1 MELSFIAILIMGFVL
16 LAVIFSMFVGMFQ
29 KCPPNTAL
37 IVYGA
42 FSKEPRVVKGGGT
55 TVVPLIE
62 AARPLSLEVMTID
75 VKSSAPI
82 ISRNGV
88 PVFVEG
94 VAQVKVDGDDD
105 SIKTAAEQF
114 LSKDAREVVNIAH
127 ETLIG
132 HLRGIVG
139 TMEVEELIQSTESF
153 SRKVLEITIP
163 DLHKMGLTIVSFTI
177 KEIRDSVGYLEQLGR
192 KQAAE
197 TKQRADIGVALATK
211 TTEVA
216 KAEALR
222 ETQIAQA
229 SAARETTIAKANAER
244 DSRIALAHATQEG
257 EKVQLE
263 NAAKIAEAQRD
274 LQVKQSEYAAEIAQ
288 KKAYADIAGEIVKA
302 QNTQKLI
309 EEQQKIRIV
318 EAQKAVEL
326 QAVEVQKREV
336 QLEAEVT
343 KPAEAEQM
351 RTRINAQAEQEK
363 RKLLA
368 QADAESAKLRAL
380 GEAEAL
386 RIRAL
391 AEAEATRATG
401 FAQAEAKKAQG
412 LAEAAVIAAKGEAEA
427 QAMIKRA
434 EAYKMYNDAAI
445 ASMIIEKLPQIVE
458 SASAPLSKIG
468 QVTVLSTGGD
478 SIGASRLT
486 QEVVNA
492 AAQSMHLVK
501 GLTGIDLASAFSK
514 HVGVANDAKTAI
526 DVQSKAA
533 GSNGSNGS
541 APQAALAA
549 AGTTSST
556 PSAPTVTSIPPRPQQ
571 QS

>member
-1 MELSFIAILIMGFVL
+1 MDLGLITIIVMGFILV
-16 LAVIFSMFVGMFQ
+16 AVVFSMFVGMFQ

-37 IVYGA
+37 IVFGA
-42 FSKEPRVVKGGGT
+42 LSKEPKVVKGGGT
-55 TVVPLIE
+55 CVFPLIE
-62 AARPLSLEVMTID
+62 SSRPLSLEVMTID
-75 VKSSAPI
+75 VKSSSPI
-82 ISRNGV
+82 ITRNGV

-94 VAQVKVDGDDD
+94 VAQVKVDGDDE

-114 LSKDAREVVNIAH
+114 LSKDSQEIMSIAH

-197 TKQRADIGVALATK
+197 TKQRADIGVAEATK
-211 TTEVA
+211 MTEVA

-222 ETQIAQA
+222 QTQIAQA
-229 SAARETTIAKANAER
+229 NALRETTIAKANSER
-244 DSRIALAHATQEG
+244 DSRIAMAHAAQEG
-257 EKVQLE
+257 EKAQLE
-263 NAAKIAEAQRD
+263 NQAKIAEAQRD
-274 LQVKQSEYAAEIAQ
+274 LQVKQSDYNAEIAQ

-309 EEQQKIRIV
+309 EEQQKIKIV
-318 EAQKAVEL
+318 EAQKNVEL
-326 QAVEVQKREV
+326 QQVEVQKRQV
-336 QLEAEVT
+336 MLEAEVT
-343 KPAEAEQM
+343 KPAEAEQS
-351 RTRINAQAEQEK
+351 RTRINAQAEMEK
-363 RKLLA
+363 RKILA
-368 QADAESAKLRAL
+368 QGDAEAAKMRAI

-386 RIRAL
+386 RIRAI

-401 FAQAEAKKAQG
+401 LAMAEAKKAQG
-412 LAEAAVIAAKGEAEA
+412 LADAAIIAAKGDAEA
-427 QAMIKRA
+427 QAMVKRA

-445 ASMIIEKLPQIVE
+445 ASMIIDKLPQIVE

-468 QVTVLSTGGD
+468 SVTLLSTGGD
-478 SIGASRLT
+478 SLGASRLT

-492 AAQSMHLVK
+492 AAQSLHLVK
-501 GLTGIDLASAFSK
+501 GLTGIDLSQSLGK
-514 HVGVANDAKTAI
+514 HFNNGNATEEKKAIESRPANST
-526 DVQSKAA
+526 Q
-533 GSNGSNGS
+533 
-541 APQAALAA
+541 QAA
-549 AGTTSST
+549 
-556 PSAPTVTSIPPRPQQ
+556 PAPAVTVTPPRPPQQ
-571 QS
+571 P

>member
-1 MELSFIAILIMGFVL
+1 M
-16 LAVIFSMFVGMFQ
+16 
-29 KCPPNTAL
+29 
-37 IVYGA
+37 
-42 FSKEPRVVKGGGT
+42 
-55 TVVPLIE
+55 
-62 AARPLSLEVMTID
+62 
-75 VKSSAPI
+75 
-82 ISRNGV
+82 

-114 LSKDAREVVNIAH
+114 LSKDPQEIMGIAH

-197 TKQRADIGVALATK
+197 TKQKADIGVAEATK
-211 TTEVA
+211 MTEVA

-222 ETQIAQA
+222 QTQLAQSNA
-229 SAARETTIAKANAER
+229 LRETTIAKANAER
-244 DSRIALAHATQEG
+244 DAKIAQAHAAQEA
-257 EKVQLE
+257 ETATLE
-263 NAAKIAEAQRD
+263 NAGKLAEKQRD

-318 EAQKAVEL
+318 EAQKNVEL
-326 QAVEVQKREV
+326 QAVEVQKRQV
-336 QLEAEVT
+336 MLEAEVT
-343 KPAEAEQM
+343 KPAEAEQS

-363 RKLLA
+363 RKILA

-380 GEAEAL
+380 GEAESL
-386 RIRAL
+386 RIRAI
-391 AEAEATRATG
+391 AESEATRIQGIAM
-401 FAQAEAKKAQG
+401 AEAKKAQG
-412 LAEAAVIAAKGEAEA
+412 LAEAAVIAAKGDAEA
-427 QAMIKRA
+427 QAMVKRA
-434 EAYKMYNDAAI
+434 EAYKLYGEAAI

-458 SASAPLSKIG
+458 AASAPLSKIG
-468 QVTVLSTGGD
+468 SVTVLSTGGD
-478 SIGASRLT
+478 GIGGSRLT

-492 AAQSMHLVK
+492 ATQSLAMVK

-514 HVGVANDAKTAI
+514 HIGASGAGTNLHADATRAIEAQARPVA
-526 DVQSKAA
+526 AA
-533 GSNGSNGS
+533 S
-541 APQAALAA
+541 AAHPQPAATEQQRQAAAA
-549 AGTTSST
+549 PAVTTL
-556 PSAPTVTSIPPRPQQ
+556 PPRPQT
-571 QS
+571 

>member
-1 MELSFIAILIMGFVL
+1 MGGFEMIAIGVAVL
-16 LAVIFSMFVGMFQ
+16 VVFAVLSSMFVSIFQ

-37 IVYGA
+37 IVFGA
-42 FSKEPRVVKGGGT
+42 GGKEPRVVKGGGT
-55 TVVPLIE
+55 YVLPLIQ

-75 VKSSAPI
+75 VKSASPI
-82 ISRNGV
+82 ITRNGV

-105 SIKTAAEQF
+105 SIRTAAEQF
-114 LSKDAREVVNIAH
+114 LSKDTQEIMSIAH

-197 TKQRADIGVALATK
+197 TKQRADIGVAEATK

-222 ETQIAQA
+222 ATQLAQSNA
-229 SAARETTIAKANAER
+229 LRETTIAKANSER
-244 DSRIALAHATQEG
+244 DAKIAQAHATQEA
-257 EKVQLE
+257 ETATLE
-263 NAAKIAEAQRD
+263 NAGKLAEKQRD
-274 LQVKQSEYAAEIAQ
+274 LSVKQSEYAAEIAQ

-318 EAQKAVEL
+318 EAQKNVEL
-326 QAVEVQKREV
+326 QAVEVQKRQV
-336 QLEAEVT
+336 MLEAEVT
-343 KPAEAEQM
+343 KPAEAEQQ

-363 RKLLA
+363 RKILA
-368 QADAESAKLRAL
+368 QADAESVKLRAI
-380 GEAEAL
+380 GDAEAL
-386 RIRAL
+386 RIKAL
-391 AEAEATRATG
+391 AEAEATRAQG
-401 FAQAEAKKAQG
+401 LAMAESKKAQG
-412 LAEAAVIAAKGEAEA
+412 LAEAAIIAAKGDAEA
-427 QAMIKRA
+427 QAMVKRA
-434 EAYKMYNDAAI
+434 EAYKLYNEAAI

-458 SASAPLSKIG
+458 AAAAPLSKIG
-468 QVTVLSTGGD
+468 QVTVVSTGGD
-478 SIGASRLT
+478 SLGGNRLT

-492 AAQSMHLVK
+492 ATQSLAMVK
-501 GLTGIDLASAFSK
+501 GLTGIDLVASLGK
-514 HVGVANDAKTAI
+514 HLNAI
-526 DVQSKAA
+526 P
-533 GSNGSNGS
+533 SNGGSTLTAGETAAKAVIEAQARPAASTQQQS
-541 APQAALAA
+541 APAPVV
-549 AGTTSST
+549 TTL
-556 PSAPTVTSIPPRPQQ
+556 PPRPQT
-571 QS
+571 

>member
-1 MELSFIAILIMGFVL
+1 METMQLIAMLVMGFVVV
-16 LAVIFSMFVGMFQ
+16 AVVFSTFVRMFQ

-37 IVYGA
+37 IVFGA
-42 FSKEPRVVKGGGT
+42 FGKEPRVVKGGGSI
-55 TVVPLIE
+55 VVPLIE

-114 LSKDAREVVNIAH
+114 LSKDSQEIVSIAH

-197 TKQRADIGVALATK
+197 TKQRADIGVAEATK
-211 TTEVA
+211 VTEVA
-216 KAEALR
+216 KAEAMR
-222 ETQIAQA
+222 QTQVAQA
-229 SAARETTIAKANAER
+229 NALRETTIAKANAER
-244 DSRIALAHATQEG
+244 DSRIAQAHATQEG
-257 EKVQLE
+257 EKAQLE
-263 NAAKIAEAQRD
+263 NAAKIAESQRD

-288 KKAYADIAGEIVKA
+288 KRAYADIAGEIVKA

-326 QAVEVQKREV
+326 QAVEVQKRQV
-336 QLEAEVT
+336 MLEAEVT
-343 KPAEAEQM
+343 KPAEAEQQ

-363 RKLLA
+363 RKILA

-401 FAQAEAKKAQG
+401 LAQAEARKAQG

-427 QAMIKRA
+427 QAMQKRA

-468 QVTVLSTGGD
+468 AVTVLSTGGD
-478 SIGASRLT
+478 SLGASRLT

-492 AAQSMHLVK
+492 AAQSLHLVK
-501 GLTGIDLASAFSK
+501 GLTGIDLANAFNK
-514 HVGVANDAKTAI
+514 HLQGQQGGGDGAKTAI
-526 DVQSKAA
+526 EVQSRPPVNNN
-533 GSNGSNGS
+533 SQQQ
-541 APQAALAA
+541 P
-549 AGTTSST
+549 ST
-556 PSAPTVTSIPPRPQQ
+556 PATVPPRPQG
-571 QS
+571 

>member
-1 MELSFIAILIMGFVL
+1 MDGGVIIIGIGTVILVVVL
-16 LAVIFSMFVGMFQ
+16 FSMFVSMFQ

-42 FSKEPRVVKGGGT
+42 LSKEPRVVKGGGT
-55 TVVPLIE
+55 TVCPLIE
-62 AARPLSLEVMTID
+62 SARPLSLEVMTID

-82 ISRNGV
+82 ITRTGV

-114 LSKDAREVVNIAH
+114 LSKDTPEIISIAH

-197 TKQRADIGVALATK
+197 TKQKADIGVAEATRA
-211 TTEVA
+211 TEVA
-216 KAEALR
+216 KATALR

-229 SAARETTIAKANAER
+229 NALRETTIAKAAAER
-244 DSRIALAHATQEG
+244 DSKIAQAHATQEG
-257 EKVQLE
+257 EKATLE

-274 LQVKQSEYAAEIAQ
+274 LQVKQAEYATEIAQ
-288 KKAYADIAGEIVKA
+288 KNAFKDIAGEIVK
-302 QNTQKLI
+302 QQQTQKLI
-309 EEQQKIRIV
+309 EEQQKVRIV

-326 QAVEVQKREV
+326 QAVQVQKRQVE
-336 QLEAEVT
+336 LEAEVT

-363 RKLLA
+363 RKILA
-368 QADAESAKLRAL
+368 QADAESAKLRAQ
-380 GEAEAL
+380 GEADAL
-386 RIRAL
+386 RIRAI
-391 AEAEATRATG
+391 AEAEAVRAQG
-401 FAQAEAKKAQG
+401 LAAAEAKKAQG
-412 LAEAAVIAAKGEAEA
+412 LAEAAVIAAKGDAEA
-427 QAMIKRA
+427 QAMVKRA
-434 EAYKMYNDAAI
+434 EAYKMYNDAAV
-445 ASMIIEKLPQIVE
+445 ASMIIDKLPQIVE
-458 SASAPLSKIG
+458 AASQPLSKIG

-478 SIGASRLT
+478 GIGGSRLT

-492 AAQSMHLVK
+492 AAQSLHLVK
-501 GLTGIDLASAFSK
+501 GLTGIDLASAFNK
-514 HVGVANDAKTAI
+514 HMAGENAKGAI
-526 DVQSKAA
+526 EVQAKPAT
-533 GSNGSNGS
+533 
-541 APQAALAA
+541 PQ
-549 AGTTSST
+549 ST
-556 PSAPTVTSIPPRPQQ
+556 QQ
-571 QS
+571 QSTQQAMAAAAASANPPRQQS

>member
-1 MELSFIAILIMGFVL
+1 MVDLGLVTIIVMGFILVAVL
-16 LAVIFSMFVGMFQ
+16 FSMFVGMFQ

-37 IVYGA
+37 IVFGA
-42 FSKEPRVVKGGGT
+42 FGKEPRVVKGGGT
-55 TVVPLIE
+55 CVFPLIE

-75 VKSSAPI
+75 VKSQAPI
-82 ISRNGV
+82 ITRNGV

-114 LSKDAREVVNIAH
+114 LSKDTQEIMSIAH
-127 ETLIG
+127 ETLVG
-132 HLRGIVG
+132 HLRGILG
-139 TMEVEELIQSTESF
+139 TMEVEELVQSTESF

-197 TKQRADIGVALATK
+197 TKQRADIGVAEATK
-211 TTEVA
+211 MTEVA
-216 KAEALR
+216 KAEAMR
-222 ETQIAQA
+222 QTQIAQA
-229 SAARETTIAKANAER
+229 NALRETTIAKANAER
-244 DSRIALAHATQEG
+244 DSKIAMAHATQEG
-257 EKVQLE
+257 EKAQLE

-274 LQVKQSEYAAEIAQ
+274 LQVKQAEYATEIAQ
-288 KKAYADIAGEIVKA
+288 KNAFKDIAGEIVK
-302 QNTQKLI
+302 QQQTQKLI
-309 EEQQKIRIV
+309 EEQQKVRIV

-326 QAVEVQKREV
+326 QAVEVQKRQV
-336 QLEAEVT
+336 MLEAEVT
-343 KPAEAEQM
+343 KPAEAEQT

-363 RKLLA
+363 RKILA

-391 AEAEATRATG
+391 AEAEAVRASG
-401 FAQAEAKKAQG
+401 LAAAESRKAQG
-412 LAEAAVIAAKGEAEA
+412 LAEAAVIAAKGDAEA
-427 QAMIKRA
+427 QAMVKRA

-458 SASAPLSKIG
+458 AASAPLSKIG

-478 SIGASRLT
+478 SLGASRLT

-492 AAQSMHLVK
+492 AAQSLHLVK
-501 GLTGIDLASAFSK
+501 GLTGIDLSSALGKHLNAANENGGKTIEVQARPTAS
-514 HVGVANDAKTAI
+514 
-526 DVQSKAA
+526 QQQQQP
-533 GSNGSNGS
+533 
-541 APQAALAA
+541 APAPV
-549 AGTTSST
+549 TT
-556 PSAPTVTSIPPRPQQ
+556 PPPRPQQ
-571 QS
+571 

>member
-1 MELSFIAILIMGFVL
+1 MDLGMVAVGVGVLIVVFVVCSIFVNGFR
-16 LAVIFSMFVGMFQ
+16 

-37 IVYGA
+37 IVFGA
-42 FSKEPRVVKGGGT
+42 GGKEPRVVKGGGCY
-55 TVVPLIE
+55 VMPLIQDS
-62 AARPLSLEVMTID
+62 RPLSLEVMTID
-75 VKSSAPI
+75 VKSAAPI
-82 ISRNGV
+82 ITRNGV

-114 LSKDAREVVNIAH
+114 LNKDPQEVMNISH

-153 SRKVLEITIP
+153 SRKVLEITVP

-197 TKQRADIGVALATK
+197 TKQRADIGVAEATK
-211 TTEVA
+211 MTEVA
-216 KAEALR
+216 KAEAMR
-222 ETQIAQA
+222 QTQLAQSIAQK
-229 SAARETTIAKANAER
+229 ETMIAKANAER
-244 DSRIALAHATQEG
+244 DAKIAQAHASQEG
-257 EKVQLE
+257 EKAALD

-274 LQVKQSEYAAEIAQ
+274 LQVKQSEFAAEIAQ
-288 KKAYADIAGEIVKA
+288 KRAYADIAGEIVKA

-318 EAQKAVEL
+318 EAQKNVEL
-326 QAVEVQKREV
+326 QAVEVQKRQV
-336 QLEAEVT
+336 MLEAEVT
-343 KPAEAEQM
+343 KPAEAEQS

-363 RKLLA
+363 RKILA
-368 QADAESAKLRAL
+368 QADAEAAKLRAM

-386 RIRAL
+386 RVRAL
-391 AEAEATRATG
+391 AEAEATRTQGLAM
-401 FAQAEAKKAQG
+401 AEAKKAQG
-412 LAEAAVIAAKGEAEA
+412 LAEAAIIAAKGDAEA
-427 QAMIKRA
+427 QAMVKRA
-434 EAYKMYNDAAI
+434 EAYKLYNDAAI

-458 SASAPLSKIG
+458 SASSPLSKIG

-478 SIGASRLT
+478 SLGASRLT

-501 GLTGIDLASAFSK
+501 GLTGIDLVAAFGK
-514 HVGVANDAKTAI
+514 HMTGGPHAPADAAKAI
-526 DVQSKAA
+526 EAHARPAA
-533 GSNGSNGS
+533 G
-541 APQAALAA
+541 PQPAQPQHP
-549 AGTTSST
+549 AGTL
-556 PSAPTVTSIPPRPQQ
+556 PPKPTT
-571 QS
+571 

>member
-1 MELSFIAILIMGFVL
+1 MDLGLIALGVMGFIIICV
-16 LAVIFSMFVGMFQ
+16 VFSMFVSIFQ

-37 IVYGA
+37 IVFGA
-42 FSKEPRVVKGGGT
+42 GGREPRVIKGGGAL
-55 TVVPLIE
+55 VIPLIQ

-75 VKSSAPI
+75 VKSQAPI
-82 ISRNGV
+82 ITRNGV

-105 SIKTAAEQF
+105 SIRTAAEQF
-114 LSKDAREVVNIAH
+114 LSKDTAEIIQVAH

-139 TMEVEELIQSTESF
+139 TMEVEELIQSTEAF
-153 SRKVLEITIP
+153 SKKVLEITIP

-197 TKQRADIGVALATK
+197 TKQRADIGVAEATK

-222 ETQIAQA
+222 QTQIAQA
-229 SAARETTIAKANAER
+229 NALRETTIAKANAER
-244 DSRIALAHATQEG
+244 DAKIAQAHATQEG
-257 EKVQLE
+257 EKAQLE
-263 NAAKIAEAQRD
+263 NAAKIAESQRD

-318 EAQKAVEL
+318 EAQKNVEL
-326 QAVEVQKREV
+326 QAVEVQKRQV
-336 QLEAEVT
+336 MLEAEVT
-343 KPAEAEQM
+343 KPAEAEQS

-363 RKLLA
+363 RKILA
-368 QADAESAKLRAL
+368 QADAESAKLRAM

-391 AEAEATRATG
+391 AEAEATKATG
-401 FAQAEAKKAQG
+401 LAMAEAKKAQG
-412 LAEAAVIAAKGEAEA
+412 LAEAAIIAAKGDAEA
-427 QAMIKRA
+427 QAMVKRA
-434 EAYKMYNDAAI
+434 EAYKQYNDAAI

-478 SIGASRLT
+478 SLGASRLT

-501 GLTGIDLASAFSK
+501 GLTGIDLSAALGK
-514 HVGVANDAKTAI
+514 HLNAESNEAKKAIEVQAKT
-526 DVQSKAA
+526 QSPTSGNS
-533 GSNGSNGS
+533 GSS
-541 APQAALAA
+541 
-549 AGTTSST
+549 TSSSQQT
-556 PSAPTVTSIPPRPQQ
+556 PPVVSVPPRPQQ
-571 QS
+571 

>member
-1 MELSFIAILIMGFVL
+1 MDIQVIVIGGMLLVVCAVL
-16 LAVIFSMFVGMFQ
+16 FSMFVGMFQ

-37 IVYGA
+37 IVFGA
-42 FSKEPRVVKGGGT
+42 FGKEPRVVKGGGT
-55 TVVPLIE
+55 IVVPVLE
-62 AARPLSLEVMTID
+62 SARPLSLEVMTID
-75 VKSSAPI
+75 VKSGAPI
-82 ISRNGV
+82 ITRNGV

-114 LSKDAREVVNIAH
+114 LSKDNQEIMGIAH

-132 HLRGIVG
+132 HLRGILG
-139 TMEVEELIQSTESF
+139 SMEVEDLIQSTESF

-177 KEIRDSVGYLEQLGR
+177 KEIRDSMGYLEQLGR

-197 TKQRADIGVALATK
+197 TKQRADIGVAEATK

-222 ETQIAQA
+222 ATQVAQA
-229 SAARETTIAKANAER
+229 HALRETTIAKANAER
-244 DSRIALAHATQEG
+244 DSKIAQAHAAQEG
-257 EKVQLE
+257 EKAALE
-263 NAAKIAEAQRD
+263 NAAKIAESQRD
-274 LQVKQSEYAAEIAQ
+274 LQVKQSDYAAEIAQ
-288 KKAYADIAGEIVKA
+288 KRAYADIAGEIVKA

-326 QAVEVQKREV
+326 QAVEVQKKQV
-336 QLEAEVT
+336 QLEADVT
-343 KPAEAEQM
+343 KPAEAEQQ

-363 RKLLA
+363 RKILA
-368 QADAESAKLRAL
+368 QADAEAAKLRAI

-391 AEAEATRATG
+391 AEAEATRAQG
-401 FAQAEAKKAQG
+401 LAIAEAKKAQG
-412 LAEAAVIAAKGEAEA
+412 LADAAIIAAKGEAEA
-427 QAMIKRA
+427 QAMVKRA

-478 SIGASRLT
+478 SLGASRLT

-492 AAQSMHLVK
+492 AAQSLHMVK
-501 GLTGIDLASAFSK
+501 GLTGIDLAAAFGK
-514 HVGVANDAKTAI
+514 QLQNAQANG
-526 DVQSKAA
+526 
-533 GSNGSNGS
+533 GSEKKSIEVR
-541 APQAALAA
+541 P
-549 AGTTSST
+549 TSSASSSQNTT
-556 PSAPTVTSIPPRPQQ
+556 PPAANVPPRTQQ
-571 QS
+571 